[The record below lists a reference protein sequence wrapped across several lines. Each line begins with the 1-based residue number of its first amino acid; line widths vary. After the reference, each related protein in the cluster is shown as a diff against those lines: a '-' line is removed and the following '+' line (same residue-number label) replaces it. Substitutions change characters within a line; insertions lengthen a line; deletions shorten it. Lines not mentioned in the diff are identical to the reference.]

1 MWQRQKGRGR
11 LFRSLR
17 IFLVIAVAGSV
28 YHLWTQAPAPRKIV
42 VTPGSAHHHPIDDL
56 ITNATATFRSLVS
69 KQTTTLNETADAYRD
84 RRGRHPP
91 PGFDAWHA
99 FASAHN
105 AVLVEDFFD
114 QIYNDLSPFW
124 SVPAKQIRQ
133 QARQLPNRIVVR
145 NKKVQTRKGD
155 RKRLDTWIDMVQKI
169 QHELPDLD
177 MPLNMLDEP
186 RVAVPWENISSYIE
200 MESDAR
206 QLQPTY
212 EVVQSFTLKDIDGET
227 VEYDEPKTFSDHDP
241 YWDMVRVGCA
251 PDAPSRNIST
261 LPNLTEAPVFC
272 LENECGPMDAKA
284 FTYEGFISNWTRAK
298 DPCLQPDLVSSH
310 VALIEPLSQSTS
322 PDLIPIFSSSKLSM
336 VREFFLSR

>member
-11 LFRSLR
+11 LLKFLR
-17 IFLVIAVAGSV
+17 ILVFIAVVGSV
-28 YHLWTQAPAPRKIV
+28 HHLWAQTPAPRKIV
-42 VTPGSAHHHPIDDL
+42 VTAGSSHHHPIDDL
-56 ITNATATFRSLVS
+56 ITNAEATLRSLLS
-69 KQTTTLNETADAYRD
+69 KQTTTLTETADAYRD

-91 PGFDAWHA
+91 PGFEQWHA

-114 QIYNDLSPFW
+114 QIYDDLSPFW

-186 RVAVPWENISSYIE
+186 RVAVPWENISSYFE
-200 MESDAR
+200 MESKAR
-206 QLQPTY
+206 QLQPAY
-212 EVVQSFTLKDIDGET
+212 QVMQEFTHLDIDDEMI
-227 VEYDEPKTFSDHDP
+227 EYDEPKTFSDRSP
-241 YWDMVRVGCA
+241 YWDLVRAGCA
-251 PDAPSRNIST
+251 PSAPSRNIST
-261 LPNLTEAPVFC
+261 FANFSEPLVIC
-272 LENECGPMDAKA
+272 LNDDCGRMNSEA

-298 DPCLQPDLVSSH
+298 DPCLQPDLVSLH
-310 VALIEPLSQSTS
+310 GALIEPLSQSTS
-322 PDLIPIFSSSKLSM
+322 RTLIPIFSSSKLSV
-336 VREFFLSR
+336 VR